1 MTPKQ
6 VERLDEAPAYHAEI
20 GVDLPLDRWIGFA
33 VKVLRDAGIET
44 YESCEGGK
52 GHAFPEPTIRF
63 HGTSTTGF
71 HAFNIA
77 MEHALPVYAVRRA
90 WSVTDGELTGP
101 NWEMVFHPRRTLVRR
116 QQQAERAGLMGA
128 PPKRRPHRVIGQPS
142 R

>member
-44 YESCEGGK
+44 FESCEGGK
-52 GHAFPEPTIRF
+52 GHAFPEPTVRF

-71 HAFNIA
+71 HAFSVATENG
-77 MEHALPVYAVRRA
+77 LPVLAVRRC
-90 WSVTDGELTGP
+90 WLVTDGELRGP
-101 NWEMVFHPRRTLVRR
+101 CWEIVFYPRQKLVQR

-128 PPKRRPHRVIGQPS
+128 PQKRRPQRLVRQATS
-142 R
+142 